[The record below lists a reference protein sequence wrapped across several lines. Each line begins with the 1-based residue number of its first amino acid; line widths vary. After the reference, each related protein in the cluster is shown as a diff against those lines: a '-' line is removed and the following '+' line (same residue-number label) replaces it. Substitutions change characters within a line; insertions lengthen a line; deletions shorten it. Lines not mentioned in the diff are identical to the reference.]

1 MSSMSFRRNPTGN
14 YENSRKRVYLDTS
27 YLYQIVMKRFTK
39 KSDDFS
45 RQVEQSIYNAE
56 RQNYQIVIPQ
66 IAVGEIFAKLPKHI
80 KGQQDLINMLN
91 SLWTSLEKLLNKEF
105 SGLLPIMYKGIDIVQ
120 RIKEYENR
128 LEPTDIVII
137 AQAASDPCSDALLTL
152 DKKITESKGLREFIN
167 ELMNDGER
175 TAPLR
180 FLECL

>member
-1 MSSMSFRRNPTGN
+1 
-14 YENSRKRVYLDTS
+14 
-27 YLYQIVMKRFTK
+27 
-39 KSDDFS
+39 
-45 RQVEQSIYNAE
+45 
-56 RQNYQIVIPQ
+56 
-66 IAVGEIFAKLPKHI
+66 
-80 KGQQDLINMLN
+80 MLN

-105 SGLLPIMYKGIDIVQ
+105 SGLLPIKYKGIDILQ

-152 DKKITESKGLREFIN
+152 DRKITESKGLRKFIK

-180 FLECL
+180 FLDCL